1 MFDERSG
8 CVPAAPGVDDVM
20 RDGRA
25 APLGLIGVGPLTE
38 LILDGLPHSTPD

>member
-8 CVPAAPGVDDVM
+8 CVPAALGVGDVM

-25 APLGLIGVGPLTE
+25 GPLGLIASATFTG
-38 LILDGLPHSTPD
+38 LILDGLRHSTPD

>member
-8 CVPAAPGVDDVM
+8 CVPAAPGVDEVM

-25 APLGLIGVGPLTE
+25 GPLGLIGVGPFTG
-38 LILDGLPHSTPD
+38 LILDGLRRSTPD